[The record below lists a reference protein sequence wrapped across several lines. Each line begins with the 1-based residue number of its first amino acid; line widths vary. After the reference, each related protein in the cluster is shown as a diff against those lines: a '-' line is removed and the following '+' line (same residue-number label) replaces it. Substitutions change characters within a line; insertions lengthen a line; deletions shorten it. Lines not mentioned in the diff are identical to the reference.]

1 LKLDY
6 SLDAEG
12 RKNLVD
18 QIIKET
24 PISSLSEGYIEILS
38 NYIISAEK
46 TKEILTDN
54 RMLTIQKRE
63 TSYQGLVSQFENGE
77 DGVSNLII
85 ENDKNILL
93 TPKIKITPRDV
104 ERNPDLKNLRE
115 AISIVQK
122 SAEAATGKRK
132 YKLKKQLIEMYQE
145 QYLLKDDFHKTPGLA
160 QNLAYA
166 DLSEHIHID
175 EQGLPHS
182 DGIISFF
189 NPSHISALLCNYSA
203 LKEETYAKFNTDM

>member
-1 LKLDY
+1 MKLDY

-122 SAEAATGKRK
+122 SAETATGKRK

-145 QYLLKDDFHKTPGLA
+145 QYLLKDDFHKTPRTCAKPCLCGFERAHTHRWARVAA
-160 QNLAYA
+160 QRWNYLFF
-166 DLSEHIHID
+166 
-175 EQGLPHS
+175 QP
-182 DGIISFF
+182 IS
-189 NPSHISALLCNYSA
+189 Y
-203 LKEETYAKFNTDM
+203 

>member
-1 LKLDY
+1 MKLDY

-93 TPKIKITPRDV
+93 TPKIKITPRDI

-115 AISIVQK
+115 AI
-122 SAEAATGKRK
+122 
-132 YKLKKQLIEMYQE
+132 
-145 QYLLKDDFHKTPGLA
+145 
-160 QNLAYA
+160 
-166 DLSEHIHID
+166 
-175 EQGLPHS
+175 
-182 DGIISFF
+182 
-189 NPSHISALLCNYSA
+189 
-203 LKEETYAKFNTDM
+203 